1 MSRAVPVD
9 VTEALLTSVPSVFHA
24 GLGDVLLAG
33 LAAAVAEWRGAPGP
47 VLVDVEGH
55 GREPFASDVDLS
67 RTVGWF
73 TSVYPVR
80 LDPGTA
86 QAGRAR
92 EGGAAAGE
100 LIKRIKEQLRA
111 VPADGLGYGVL
122 RYLNATTAPALAAL
136 ATPQIGFNYLG
147 RFGGGTPAA
156 RPNDWQQL
164 GLGGDGDEDMPA
176 THVLEAG
183 GVVRDGR
190 DGPELSVSLSWPRH
204 LLDEAAVQELADGW
218 VATLT
223 GLAGH
228 AAEPDA
234 GGHTPSDFPLLALDQ
249 DQIEEFEQMATEI
262 EKGEQA

>member
-1 MSRAVPVD
+1 
-9 VTEALLTSVPSVFHA
+9 
-24 GLGDVLLAG
+24 VLLAG
-33 LAAAVAEWRGAPGP
+33 LAAAVTEWRGPGP

-55 GREPFASDVDLS
+55 GREPLASDVDLS

-80 LDPGTA
+80 LDPGA
-86 QAGRAR
+86 VPAGQVR

-111 VPADGLGYGVL
+111 VPADGLGYGML
-122 RYLNATTAPALAAL
+122 RYLNATTAPTLGAL

-147 RFGGGTPAA
+147 RFGGGTPAGEGRA
-156 RPNDWQQL
+156 KDWQQL
-164 GLGGDGDEDMPA
+164 GLGGDGDDDMPA

-183 GVVRDGR
+183 GIVRDGP
-190 DGPELSVSLSWPRH
+190 DGPELSVSLAWPRH
-204 LLDEAAVQELADGW
+204 LLDEAAVGELADGW
-218 VATLT
+218 LAILA

-228 AAEPDA
+228 AADPDA

-262 EKGEQA
+262 EEGEQA

>member
-1 MSRAVPVD
+1 
-9 VTEALLTSVPSVFHA
+9 
-24 GLGDVLLAG
+24 
-33 LAAAVAEWRGAPGP
+33 

-55 GREPFASDVDLS
+55 GREPLASDVDLS

-80 LDPGTA
+80 LDPGTQLA
-86 QAGRAR
+86 RLR
-92 EGGAAAGE
+92 EGGTAAGE
-100 LIKRIKEQLRA
+100 LIKQIKEQLRA
-111 VPADGLGYGVL
+111 VPADGLGYGML
-122 RYLNATTAPALAAL
+122 RYLNTTTGPTLAAL

-147 RFGGGTPAA
+147 RFGGGA
-156 RPNDWQQL
+156 RSAGPGDWRQL
-164 GLGGDGDEDMPA
+164 GLGGDGDEDTPA

-183 GVVRDGR
+183 GIVRDGP
-190 DGPELSVSLSWPRH
+190 DGPELTVSLSWPRH
-204 LLDEAAVQELADGW
+204 LLAEDSVRELADTW
-218 VATLT
+218 LAILT

-262 EKGEQA
+262 ERGEA